1 MEPPLLPPSQ
11 PPTPPS
17 AHLGRVLLIHLGL
30 VLVLHLGRQVI
41 NDDAGI
47 FIILFLVAAFDL
59 AAFLVMLTAGR
70 WRLGLSFLL
79 SGLLLFIIGFGDCL
93 THLHLGPMH

>member
-1 MEPPLLPPSQ
+1 MEPPLQPPTP

-30 VLVLHLGRQVI
+30 TLVLHLGRQMI
-41 NDDAGI
+41 DDDAGI
-47 FIILFLVAAFDL
+47 FIILFLLAAFDL
-59 AAFLVMLTAGR
+59 AAFVAMLISGQ

-79 SGLLLFIIGFGDCL
+79 SALLMFIIGFGDCA
-93 THLHLGPMH
+93 THLHLGSMR